1 MSHLGKKTWKRVKI
15 KPQTNYIYE
24 IEKMDECNA
33 MGMILQNGEWYSILS
48 IPYYIVMSHV
58 P

>member
-15 KPQTNYIYE
+15 KRQTNYIYE
-24 IEKMDECNA
+24 IEKMDECSA
-33 MGMILQNGEWYSILS
+33 MDIILQNGEWYSILS
-48 IPYYIVMSHV
+48 IPYYIAMCHV